1 MANYINRPVYGY
13 ATYGVEYSVNG
24 IYYKGNPSNGII
36 GLESKT
42 GSQNPDWEVDIAKK
56 LDATTAYSRKY
67 FTVHDPGYFDIT
79 AKKLGSRDW
88 SRVWGYWASLGPYA
102 TVPWAVYDDTV
113 TRDIA
118 VTKIKRKIASDKE
131 DYAVLT
137 NLVQDVY
144 EFRRT
149 IHGTMDSILSLLRN
163 VSRLVSRPG
172 RVIRSGMLLEDI
184 ANLYLAWTFG
194 INPTIEDAKA
204 LGTSIDAY
212 IKRTDHTKRFQGSH
226 YHDGNDS
233 RSSTFVPTFGI
244 TLKSHER
251 VARRYSCKYISGHR
265 LQLLT
270 GNNYGLA
277 DHFHLA
283 PTDFIPMAWELL
295 PWSWLWDYVFNIGPF
310 LEDVFQSTV
319 DTSYYNVECIN
330 ERRVYL
336 SDFEVLPGAGWVITN
351 KKVDPRI
358 ITCGTFTRNKLNH
371 LPGRILR
378 LRTQYEIEKNLTN
391 KIANIAAVLVTR
403 QSRLGRRLGRSG

>member
-1 MANYINRPVYGY
+1 MTNYTNRPVPGY
-13 ATYGVEYSVNG
+13 TFYGVEYSVNG
-24 IYYKGNPSNGII
+24 IYSKSNPVKGTI
-36 GLESKT
+36 GSESK
-42 GSQNPDWEVDIAKK
+42 GGYENPDWELDIANK
-56 LDATTAYSRKY
+56 LDASTNYSRTY
-67 FTVHDPGYFDIT
+67 YTVHDPGYFDIKV
-79 AKKLGSRDW
+79 KKKGSSDW
-88 SRVWGYWASLGPYA
+88 ARTWGFITSMGPFA
-102 TVPWAVYDDTV
+102 TVGWAAYDDSV

-137 NLVQDVY
+137 NLVQDIY

-163 VSRLVSRPG
+163 VSRLINRPG

-184 ANLYLAWTFG
+184 ASLYLAWTFG
-194 INPTIEDAKA
+194 INPTIQDAKD
-204 LGTSIDAY
+204 LGKSIDAY

-226 YHDGNDS
+226 YSDGHKGQP
-233 RSSTFVPTFGI
+233 STFKPTFGI
-244 TLKSHER
+244 TLKLTES

-265 LQLLT
+265 LQLLS

-310 LEDVFQSTV
+310 LDDLFQSTL
-319 DTSYYNVECIN
+319 DTSYYNVQCVN
-330 ERRVYL
+330 ERRVYVANH
-336 SDFEVLPGAGWVITN
+336 DVII
-351 KKVDPRI
+351 DPSWELIDKTVSPRLV
-358 ITCGTFTRNKLNH
+358 TCGTFTRTPMAH

-403 QSRLGRRLGRSG
+403 QSSLGRRLGRAG